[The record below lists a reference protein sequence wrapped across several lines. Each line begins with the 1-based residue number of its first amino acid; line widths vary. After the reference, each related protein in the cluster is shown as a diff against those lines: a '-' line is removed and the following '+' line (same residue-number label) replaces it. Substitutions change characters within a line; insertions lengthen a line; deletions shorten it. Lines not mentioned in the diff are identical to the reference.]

1 ILLCIYTASPV
12 ASIGSPSSTIVDQDA
27 PSPSKSQTTPETQTP
42 VISNDV
48 EEENHDLDV
57 AHMNNDPFVGI
68 KESPKTPNFRDDA
81 LHEYLHEDST
91 SQGSSS
97 NIRKNPHFI
106 RITWEMDHESSYCKH
121 DRRSFSLWH
130 PYLYKKCRSQEYD
143 DFQMDVK
150 MAFLNGELK
159 EEVYV
164 SQPEVFVDQENPS
177 HLYKLKKALYG
188 LKQAPRAR
196 DSVDTPLEEKS
207 KVDKDLQGKPV
218 DVTLYRGMIGSLL
231 YLTSSRPDLTH
242 AVCLCARMSLTAYAD
257 ADHAGCQDTR
267 RSTSGSAQ
275 FLDYGFRFN
284 KTPLYCDNKSAIALC
299 CNSVQHSRAKH
310 IDVCYHFIK
319 EQVENG
325 IVELY
330 FVRTEYQQAGIFT
343 KPLPRERFNFLIE
356 KLGIKSMSSNTLKRL
371 AKETDE
377 IIDTTQAQQKA
388 LDDALV
394 APANRLKIGKCNLR
408 LIFTLKSKE
417 PTLQVV
423 LDALK
428 LTPFFKRFKIIVDVP
443 EIYMQEFWVTYSI
456 HHPSFE
462 KEILSFIRDLRHTG
476 EIKVLSDVNG
486 NYMHQP
492 WRSFAAIIN
501 KCLSG
506 KTTGYDSLRLSRAQI
521 IWAYKTYYTYA
532 TSEKTPKLKY
542 VQKKAGSETSPK
554 KKHVQA
560 SKGKRLKVTA
570 KVPKSG
576 KKKLPAQGL
585 KTLSE
590 IAFGLGANE
599 GTGFKP
605 VVPDASKYGI
615 DSILNLNT
623 ELTYLV
629 DVPVTTNIEMPY
641 SSVTTLP
648 PPPIPLVQP
657 QQQTPV
663 LTPVSVLSTSL
674 HNLPTFGSLF
684 KFEDRVKTLE
694 ENFLEFKQTN
704 LFAKA
709 VSSIPRIVDTY
720 LANKMN
726 EAAKTAKIIKEQV
739 KVQVKEHVSKILPR
753 IEKLVNEQLKDEVL
767 TRSSNKAKTSHAVA
781 AKISKLELKKIIIDK
796 MESNKSIH
804 RSAQQNT
811 LYKASIDTYETDK
824 VTLDPYGDTITIKRR
839 LDDEDEDEEPSVGS
853 NRGSKRRRVGKE
865 RSHPVYQW
873 KILPSHLASLKKGP
887 NLIKST
893 LASLVKQRSQYTLP
907 KTWKNMYL
915 GSSIQVLLTI
925 KLLKRPL
932 SFLIAWE
939 KDIRDSFNEM
949 MDTPLD
955 FSAFVMN
962 RLKIDTLNL
971 ELLAGLTFELMK
983 RSCKSLVE
991 LEYFLK
997 EVYKATTDQLDWNNP
1012 EDQQYPHVLRKPL
1025 PLIPNSQGRRVIPF
1039 DHFINNDFAYLRGCA
1054 SSRTYATS
1062 VTKNKATDYRH
1073 INWIEDLVPNTMWSP
1088 LRKIIAITK
1097 LQIVKWHNYKHLD
1110 WIIIRRYDDKL
1121 YTFKEGDYKRLR
1133 LQDIEYMLL
1142 ILVQGKLTN
1151 LTIEERLALN
1161 VSLQMFTRSIVIQR
1175 HVEDIQ
1181 LGVKSCQKNL
1191 NLTRLD
1197 TYKSDLKRLPTY
1209 SVYPNPRGFIYQN
1222 KYKKNKLMRIDELQ
1236 KFNDDNERAGAMIQA
1251 IDKQL
1256 KTRRIMRSLE
1266 KFVGGRPYEGDFRL
1280 LERTI

>member
-1 ILLCIYTASPV
+1 MAMAPTFVSSELWYYQPFSQTQSRSRIDNGSEFINQTLREYYEKVGISHETSVARSLQQNGVIERRNRTLIEAARTISLEPVLHEMTPATISSRLVPNPPPLTSFVPPSKSDWDLLFQPLFDELLTPPPSVDHLAPEVIAPIAKVVAPEPV

-48 EEENHDLDV
+48 EKENHDLDV

-68 KESPKTPNFRDDA
+68 KESPKTPTFRDDA

-106 RITWEMDHESSYCKH
+106 RITWEMDQGSSYCKR
-121 DRRSFSLWH
+121 DWRSFSLSMTEPSWIDAM
-130 PYLYKKCRSQEYD
+130 QEEIHE
-143 DFQMDVK
+143 FERLQVW
-150 MAFLNGELK
+150 EL
-159 EEVYV
+159 V
-164 SQPEVFVDQENPS
+164 SCS
-177 HLYKLKKALYG
+177 G
-188 LKQAPRAR
+188 
-196 DSVDTPLEEKS
+196 SDTLHTKSRERLITEKS
-207 KVDKDLQGKPV
+207 KVDNDLQGKPV

-231 YLTSSRPDLTH
+231 YLTSSRRDLTY

-267 RSTSGSAQ
+267 RSTSGSAK

-284 KTPLYCDNKSAIALC
+284 KTLLYCDNKSAIALC
-299 CNSVQHSRAKH
+299 CNSVQHSRARH
-310 IDVCYHFIK
+310 IDVRYHFIK

-325 IVELY
+325 ILELY
-330 FVRTEYQQAGIFT
+330 FGVNVQIYVFR
-343 KPLPRERFNFLIE
+343 
-356 KLGIKSMSSNTLKRL
+356 
-371 AKETDE
+371 

-388 LDDALV
+388 LDDDLV
-394 APANRLKIGKCNLR
+394 APANRLKIGKRNLR

-428 LTPFFKRFKIIVDVP
+428 LTPFFKRFKITVDVP
-443 EIYMQEFWVTYSI
+443 EIYMQEFWVTNSI
-456 HHPSFE
+456 HHTSLHFKMNGKSHTVNVDNFRDMFQIFPKLPGQKFEDPSFE

-486 NYMHQP
+486 
-492 WRSFAAIIN
+492 
-501 KCLSG
+501 
-506 KTTGYDSLRLSRAQI
+506 
-521 IWAYKTYYTYA
+521 
-532 TSEKTPKLKY
+532 
-542 VQKKAGSETSPK
+542 
-554 KKHVQA
+554 
-560 SKGKRLKVTA
+560 
-570 KVPKSG
+570 

-585 KTLSE
+585 ETLSE
-590 IAFGLGANE
+590 IAFGSGAHE
-599 GTGFKP
+599 GTSFKP
-605 VVPDASKYGI
+605 VVLDASKYGSNDEQI
-615 DSILNLNT
+615 SWKSSNEDDDDKNTAADDDDQEDDLSTFDKEERRDEKLDEEDEGLYMRVQTPSNFESNDDEAYDDSSFVSSGFITNMLNINLDTGINSILNLNT
-623 ELTYLV
+623 ELTSLV
-629 DVPVTTNIEMPY
+629 DVPVTMNIEMPY

-709 VSSIPRIVDTY
+709 VSSILGIVDMY

-726 EAAKTAKIIKEQV
+726 EAAKTAKIINDQV

-753 IEKLVNEQLKDEVL
+753 IEKLVNEQPEDEVL

-781 AKISKLELKKIIIDK
+781 GKISELELKKILIDK
-796 MESNKSIH
+796 MESNKSID

-811 LYKASIDTYETDK
+811 LYKASIDAYETDK

-839 LDDEDEDEEPSVGS
+839 RDDEDEDEEPSVGS
-853 NRGSKRRRVGKE
+853 NRGSKRRRAGKE
-865 RSHPVYQW
+865 RSHPVHQW
-873 KILPSHLASLKKGP
+873 KIPPSHLASLKKGL

-893 LASLVKQRSQYTLP
+893 LASLKAAKSPTLDRDWNKTLP
-907 KTWKNMYL
+907 AAHRQTQPWINNLVWK
-915 GSSIQVLLTI
+915 
-925 KLLKRPL
+925 
-932 SFLIAWE
+932 E
-939 KDIRDSFNEM
+939 DIRDSFNEL

-962 RLKIDTLNL
+962 RLKIDTLTL

-1012 EDQQYPHVLRKPL
+1012 EDLQYQHVLRKPL

-1039 DHFINNDFAYLRGCA
+1039 DHFINNDLAYLWGYA

-1062 VTKNKATDYRH
+1062 VTKNKAADYGH

-1088 LRKIIAITK
+1088 L
-1097 LQIVKWHNYKHLD
+1097 
-1110 WIIIRRYDDKL
+1110 
-1121 YTFKEGDYKRLR
+1121 
-1133 LQDIEYMLL
+1133 
-1142 ILVQGKLTN
+1142 
-1151 LTIEERLALN
+1151 
-1161 VSLQMFTRSIVIQR
+1161 
-1175 HVEDIQ
+1175 
-1181 LGVKSCQKNL
+1181 
-1191 NLTRLD
+1191 
-1197 TYKSDLKRLPTY
+1197 P
-1209 SVYPNPRGFIYQN
+1209 N
-1222 KYKKNKLMRIDELQ
+1222 KYKKNKLMRIDELY
-1236 KFNDDNERAGAMIQA
+1236 KFNDGTLNDVRTALDDIMKKIRMKYLPQTYWRNGDKEREGAMI
-1251 IDKQL
+1251 
-1256 KTRRIMRSLE
+1256 
-1266 KFVGGRPYEGDFRL
+1266 
-1280 LERTI
+1280 